1 MDLRQPHRIE
11 TPALGGIDLLERGGE
26 RFLVADPGRPLK
38 LVKHAELERHRLPP
52 FPTPAQPSGRRF
64 DAHYRSRN
72 AKACANPVGPELR
85 EDWAARRVLERRRR
99 RPLWPAISWR
109 RPR

>member
-38 LVKHAELERHRLPP
+38 FVEHAELERHRLPP
-52 FPTPAQPSGRRF
+52 FPARIRADTAG
-64 DAHYRSRN
+64 AAIIVVGARN
-72 AKACANPVGPELR
+72 ARRAPTPSRPELR
-85 EDWAARRVLERRRR
+85 GDCPARRVLERRRCGGANW
-99 RPLWPAISWR
+99 L
-109 RPR
+109 PRTEI